1 MVVGSQT
8 YSRLR
13 YVSKHSMTAE
23 TTLARMCKN
32 DTQQVCKESRDS
44 IEEKCVESKASDVE
58 VCEWLVPLDRVNE
71 NVLQFMRP
79 IPYQTLK

>member
-23 TTLARMCKN
+23 TTLAHMCKN
-32 DTQQVCKESRDS
+32 DTQEVCNESRDS
-44 IEEKCVESKASDVE
+44 IEEKCVESKDSDVE
-58 VCEWLVPLDRVNE
+58 LCEWLVLLDRVTE
-71 NVLQFMRP
+71 HEVWA
-79 IPYQTLK
+79 